1 MTRSQAC
8 ISTLSI
14 RNMVVPFNKQNLLES
29 ACPMDDVLGHIAAQL
44 AEFKA
49 LKDKKGPSALATTKP
64 VMPG

>member
-1 MTRSQAC
+1 
-8 ISTLSI
+8 
-14 RNMVVPFNKQNLLES
+14 MVVPFNKQNLLES